1 MKYVYSIGFEFA
13 YAFISFLFFLSLFL
27 SGLDLV
33 PFMVTFLVSFWQVQ
47 YGIVGGAAVS
57 ALMLLYIM
65 ARPKVKVSLK
75 CWNSCI
81 WYVNCEPQMK
91 AFYSRNAL
99 SVWDLA
105 CAQVEI
111 TIKLTIYAKCIKAYT
126 QKNQIRCNYI
136 NK

>member
-75 CWNSCI
+75 C
-81 WYVNCEPQMK
+81 
-91 AFYSRNAL
+91 
-99 SVWDLA
+99 
-105 CAQVEI
+105 
-111 TIKLTIYAKCIKAYT
+111 
-126 QKNQIRCNYI
+126 
-136 NK
+136 